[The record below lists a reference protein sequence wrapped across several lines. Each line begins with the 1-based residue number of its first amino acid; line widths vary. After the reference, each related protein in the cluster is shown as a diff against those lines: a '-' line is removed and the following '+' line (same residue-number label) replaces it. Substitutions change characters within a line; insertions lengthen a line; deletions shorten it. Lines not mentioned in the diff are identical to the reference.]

1 MSALD
6 DECDELACVRLCRC
20 EDVERSREQERE
32 SWKQEMSEKDVEM
45 TSLTG
50 QLAEME
56 STVAGL

>member
-1 MSALD
+1 M
-6 DECDELACVRLCRC
+6 
-20 EDVERSREQERE
+20 ERSREQEHE

-45 TSLTG
+45 TSLAE